1 MATSP
6 HHTSTSTGTGYCC
19 HVTHLTPHHTTSHH
33 LDESHHLPPKPW
45 RIATS
50 PTPLLS
56 PCGTIWEDYNDDIGP
71 KQHDTRLL
79 GPWGVFFN
87 FLFVVFFNT
96 YKIILRFSNVP
107 SCLGPGIITTP
118 LHHYTT
124 TPLHGHVTTPSYHHQ
139 AAAGDEGSR
148 PACLEPLEVC
158 FFFLLSLTILIYLH
172 LQL

>member
-1 MATSP
+1 MSQAP
-6 HHTSTSTGTGYCC
+6 GTFFFF
-19 HVTHLTPHHTTSHH
+19 
-33 LDESHHLPPKPW
+33 
-45 RIATS
+45 
-50 PTPLLS
+50 LS
-56 PCGTIWEDYNDDIGP
+56 ILFFIYVYTYDYNLKATTTLSGP
-71 KQHDTRLL
+71 NDAIHVFWAL
-79 GPWGVFFN
+79 GEFFLIFYSLFSLILIKL
-87 FLFVVFFNT
+87 FLGFRMYPVVWAPV
-96 YKIILRFSNVP
+96 S
-107 SCLGPGIITTP
+107 P